1 MSLPS
6 NTFALFSDFPL
17 CPWCREAPYDLNVP
31 FEALMAHLSHGVHRW
46 VAREDDGSTDAD
58 MVCDCPSC
66 GKPFAI
72 ALHEN
77 GVTLLAVRTAA
88 DIRLLAGEA

>member
-1 MSLPS
+1 MDLPR
-6 NTFALFSDFPL
+6 NTFALFADFPL
-17 CPWCREAPYDLNVP
+17 CPWCREAPYELSVP
-31 FEALMAHLSHGVHRW
+31 FEALIAHFGRGVHRW

-58 MVCDCPSC
+58 LVCDCPSC

-72 ALHEN
+72 ALHEE

-88 DIRLLAGEA
+88 DRRLLAGDA